1 LGEYLIFDISLEFSE
16 VKGGVE
22 EEKRDELFEKRQ
34 PAAVYIDF
42 GNAPSPHHS
51 WHFCSTGRCDEKIN
65 ETGGVSLGGYMSRP
79 SIRRKR
85 PFK

>member
-1 LGEYLIFDISLEFSE
+1 MIFDFSLEFSE
-16 VKGGVE
+16 LKGGVE

-51 WHFCSTGRCDEKIN
+51 WHFCSTGRCGEKIN
-65 ETGGVSLGGYMSRP
+65 ETRGVSLGGHISRP

-85 PFK
+85 LFK